1 MTQQQ
6 QNLIR
11 RLKIALLVVLILSIY
26 MTGIVLSISVVKSTL
41 NPFRLIRLFGEY
53 GFPWKMFLGCFLFIG
68 IAISILMA
76 YSASEEAGV
85 DKMGRLFSMAIG
97 RKTYGEAHFEDPKE
111 YEDVA
116 IIQHEP
122 QAVGTILGQL
132 DETGRYPIVFREDK
146 MNRANRHIAV
156 IGASGCGKTY
166 TFTVESYLCG
176 KDSEVYKAV
185 KALKVGDKIDMEG
198 FLYWYNG
205 ANPHITSV
213 KAAK

>member
-11 RLKIALLVVLILSIY
+11 RLKIALLVVLVLSIY

-146 MNRANRHIAV
+146 MNRANRHMPSSARQ
-156 IGASGCGKTY
+156 
-166 TFTVESYLCG
+166 
-176 KDSEVYKAV
+176 
-185 KALKVGDKIDMEG
+185 
-198 FLYWYNG
+198 
-205 ANPHITSV
+205 
-213 KAAK
+213 AAARPIPLQRTTLSRR

>member
-76 YSASEEAGV
+76 YSVSEEAGV

-146 MNRANRHIAV
+146 MNRHRRV
-156 IGASGCGKTY
+156 RLRQDLYLYKELRFPGGKAPGVPDIHRPGRRPLRRY
-166 TFTVESYLCG
+166 G
-176 KDSEVYKAV
+176 KVLHGQRICRATLRPAQYQQE
-185 KALKVGDKIDMEG
+185 
-198 FLYWYNG
+198 
-205 ANPHITSV
+205 
-213 KAAK
+213 

>member
-6 QNLIR
+6 QTLIR
-11 RLKIALLVVLILSIY
+11 RLKIALLVVLVLSIY

-53 GFPWKMFLGCFLFIG
+53 GFPWKMFLGWFLFIG

-76 YSASEEAGV
+76 YSVSEEAGG

-146 MNRANRHIAV
+146 MNRANRHIA
-156 IGASGCGKTY
+156 INGASGCGKT
-166 TFTVESYLCG
+166 
-176 KDSEVYKAV
+176 
-185 KALKVGDKIDMEG
+185 
-198 FLYWYNG
+198 
-205 ANPHITSV
+205 
-213 KAAK
+213 

>member
-11 RLKIALLVVLILSIY
+11 RLKIALLVVLVLSIY

-68 IAISILMA
+68 IGISILMA

-85 DKMGRLFSMAIG
+85 DKMGRLFSMAMG

-122 QAVGTILGQL
+122 
-132 DETGRYPIVFREDK
+132 
-146 MNRANRHIAV
+146 
-156 IGASGCGKTY
+156 
-166 TFTVESYLCG
+166 
-176 KDSEVYKAV
+176 DSWTRQDATP
-185 KALKVGDKIDMEG
+185 
-198 FLYWYNG
+198 WY
-205 ANPHITSV
+205 S
-213 KAAK
+213 

>member
-1 MTQQQ
+1 MEDVPW
-6 QNLIR
+6 
-11 RLKIALLVVLILSIY
+11 LLSFHRYWHFHPDGILR
-26 MTGIVLSISVVKSTL
+26 
-41 NPFRLIRLFGEY
+41 FRG
-53 GFPWKMFLGCFLFIG
+53 
-68 IAISILMA
+68 S
-76 YSASEEAGV
+76 GV

-166 TFTVESYLCG
+166 TFTKNY
-176 KDSEVYKAV
+176 AFQ
-185 KALKVGDKIDMEG
+185 A
-198 FLYWYNG
+198 
-205 ANPHITSV
+205 
-213 KAAK
+213 